1 MTASQ
6 IDISRTNL
14 SQGGIPQIT
23 GVHHTAFRC
32 RDAEETRHFYQGI
45 MGLPLA
51 AALAFDEEPGTGAP
65 LQYMHLFFEMG
76 DGNYV
81 AFFDLPESA
90 TEERFKKKNGFNLHI
105 AFAVDNLDDLAA
117 FQTRFENNGVEC
129 FGPIDHHFV
138 HSIYCFDPNGIQVEI
153 TCKVPAHDT
162 IMADEAAKADAEM
175 KRWTAATTPIKA
187 PKLKLPQAAE

>member
-1 MTASQ
+1 MTATQTSV
-6 IDISRTNL
+6 SR
-14 SQGGIPQIT
+14 GGVPQIT

-32 RDAEETRHFYQGI
+32 RDAAETRHFYQNI

-51 AALAFDEEPGTGAP
+51 AALSFDEEPGTGAP

-81 AFFDLPESA
+81 AFFDLPDSA
-90 TEERFKKKNGFNLHI
+90 TEEKFKKRSGFNLHI
-105 AFAVDNLDDLAA
+105 AFAVDSMDDLAA
-117 FQTRFENNGVEC
+117 FRERFEAHGIEV

-138 HSIYCFDPNGIQVEI
+138 QSIYCFDPNGIQVEV
-153 TCKVPAHDT
+153 TSRVPAHDT

-175 KRWTAATTPIKA
+175 KRWTAATVPIKA
-187 PKLKLPQAAE
+187 PKLKLPRAAE